1 MMCSKN
7 PDDDQMQPNLRSKKM
22 ISTQESSLY
31 GELTVEQ
38 ARVMRAD
45 QARSAALYA
54 DRVEQAQAD
63 AECGAMA
70 HWIREYRRSTLS
82 CRLLGERIRM
92 QSRYSRAETAK
103 RDPTV
108 VRLAP
113 RPVAGVPVT
122 GEAA

>member
-1 MMCSKN
+1 MTCSKN
-7 PDDDQMQPNLRSKKM
+7 PTMTPDATEPRSKKL

-54 DRVEQAQAD
+54 DRVEQAQAE

-103 RDPTV
+103 RDPIV

-113 RPVAGVPVT
+113 RPVAGVPAT

>member
-1 MMCSKN
+1 
-7 PDDDQMQPNLRSKKM
+7 M
-22 ISTQESSLY
+22 ISAQESSLY

-54 DRVEQAQAD
+54 DRVEQARAD

-82 CRLLGERIRM
+82 CRLLGERIRT
-92 QSRYSRAETAK
+92 QSRHSQAETAK

-113 RPVAGVPVT
+113 RPVAGVRTT